1 MEMVRY
7 VLWLSLVTVFSFP
20 APAGAYP
27 ARGGGDDSC
36 SSCHDNKNFAGQVVF
51 QLINKKTK
59 ENVVK
64 GDTAYI
70 PIKLGSSEAYKLIL
84 GSNGKT
90 KEKAKTI
97 GWMLSFPGGIKTELP
112 NCIRLLNSGQK
123 FRFKRKDK
131 DGKII
136 EENDDLTVA
145 TQTFYFDG
153 NVGNH
158 TGQLKGEM
166 RTSMGIGG
174 KGAEGLGETVLKLVF
189 VP

>member
-1 MEMVRY
+1 MEAVKRM
-7 VLWLSLVTVFSFP
+7 LWLSLGVIFCFTSP
-20 APAGAYP
+20 AAAYP

-36 SSCHDNKNFAGQVVF
+36 GSCHTNKAFENQAVF

-59 ENVVK
+59 KDVVK

-70 PIKLGSSEAYKLIL
+70 PIKQGSSEAYKLIL
-84 GSNGKT
+84 GSSGKT

-97 GWMLSFPGGIKTELP
+97 GWMLTFPGGIKTELP

-123 FRFKRKDK
+123 FRFKKKDK

-153 NVGNH
+153 NVGNY

-166 RTSMGIGG
+166 RTSMGIKG